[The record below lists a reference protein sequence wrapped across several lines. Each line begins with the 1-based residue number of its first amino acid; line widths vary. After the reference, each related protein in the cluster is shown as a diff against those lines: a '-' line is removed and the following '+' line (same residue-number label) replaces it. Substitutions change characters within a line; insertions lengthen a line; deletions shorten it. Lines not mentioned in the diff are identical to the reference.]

1 MSVSLKNLPR
11 MINISPKKD
20 TFNLNLINRNKS
32 IEKPKKYL
40 SLKNL
45 FYHQEKLNKN
55 KNIIKTDLPILN
67 FISFPSENK
76 SSIKT
81 TLTDTVPDIYNY
93 KSYMINK
100 FDENLNLSLSF
111 ISKFDLENDEKSL
124 EESFNSSDNEHECE
138 EQIEIR
144 SSTKLFG
151 DNNEED
157 EKRLDK
163 EWNDIQEILLNK

>member
-1 MSVSLKNLPR
+1 MKK
-11 MINISPKKD
+11 ISHKKD
-20 TFNLNLINRNKS
+20 SFNLNLENRGKS
-32 IEKPKKYL
+32 IEKPRKYL

-45 FYHQEKLNKN
+45 FYQQGKFD

-67 FISFPSENK
+67 FILFPSENK

-81 TLTDTVPDIYNY
+81 ALTDAVPDIYNY

-100 FDENLNLSLSF
+100 YDETLNLSLSF
-111 ISKFDLENDEKSL
+111 ISKFDLENDQKSL
-124 EESFNSSDNEHECE
+124 DESFNSSGNEHECE

-144 SSTKLFG
+144 SSNKILG
-151 DNNEED
+151 DKDEED

-163 EWNDIQEILLNK
+163 EWDDIQDFLLNK